1 MSDLKRDGFGSR
13 FGVLVAVAGSA
24 VGLGNLWRF
33 PYMVGNNGGAAFI
46 ILYLAFVILLCL
58 PIMFSEFIIGRRT
71 QSNVFGAINKLA
83 PRSPFLSIGVISV
96 VASICIM
103 SFYSVVGGWTL
114 EYIIKSFSPDFLTS
128 SSISL
133 ESQFKEASTSSLIPI
148 ATHLTFLGLS
158 ALIVVAGIKNGI
170 EKYSKILMPV
180 LFFLVMLLAIRSLT
194 LDGSAAGVKF
204 LFYPDFSKITGATLI
219 AALGQAFF
227 SLSLGMGCI
236 ITYGSYVKKNENLF
250 KVSLMTVAA
259 DTGFAILAG
268 LAVMPAVF
276 AFGISP
282 GQGPSLVFITLPQIF
297 GQLPFGNIIST
308 AFFII
313 LLIAAITSSISLL
326 EVIVAYFTEELKL
339 TRKAGVLIAFAII
352 GVFGTLS
359 SLSNG
364 VLSDVTIFGKTFF
377 DLFDYTSSNI
387 LLPVGGLLVVLFV
400 GWRMKKADVLDE
412 LTNGGSI
419 AIKGFILKWV
429 MFTIKFLAPIAIAL
443 VLLSSIGLIKL
454 F

>member
-1 MSDLKRDGFGSR
+1 MANIERDGFGSR

-46 ILYLAFVILLCL
+46 ILYLFFVILLCL
-58 PIMFSEFIIGRRT
+58 PIMFSEFVIGRRT
-71 QSNVFGAINKLA
+71 QSNAFGAIKKIA
-83 PRSPFLSIGVISV
+83 PKSGWLSIGVISV

-114 EYIIKSFSPDFLTS
+114 EYIFKSFSPDFLTS
-128 SSISL
+128 D
-133 ESQFKEASTSSLIPI
+133 STSLANQFSGFSQSSFMPV
-148 ATHLTFLGLS
+148 AMHLLFLTLS
-158 ALIVVAGIKNGI
+158 ALIVVAGVKNGI
-170 EKYSKILMPV
+170 EKYSKILMPILFILV
-180 LFFLVMLLAIRSLT
+180 LLLAIRSLT
-194 LDGSAAGVKF
+194 LDGAGEGVRF
-204 LFYPDFSKITGATLI
+204 LLYPDFSKITGETML

-236 ITYGSYVKKNENLF
+236 ITYGSYVNRKENLF
-250 KVSLMTVAA
+250 KISFMSAFA

-297 GQLPFGNIIST
+297 AQMPFGGIISI
-308 AFFII
+308 AFFFI
-313 LLIAAITSSISLL
+313 LLIAAITSAISLL
-326 EVIVAYFTEELKL
+326 EVVVAYFTEELKM
-339 TRKAGVLIAFAII
+339 TRKVAVVVTFIII
-352 GVFGTLS
+352 GLFGTFS
-359 SLSNG
+359 SLSQG
-364 VLSDVTIFGKTFF
+364 PLSDVKIFGKTFF
-377 DLFDYTSSNI
+377 DLFDYASSNV

-400 GWRMKKADVLDE
+400 GWRMKRADVLDE
-412 LTNGGSI
+412 LTSGGTVALRKSLFSGI
-419 AIKGFILKWV
+419 MLV
-429 MFTIKFLAPIAIAL
+429 IKFLAPIAISI
-443 VLLSSIGLIKL
+443 VLLNSI

>member
-1 MSDLKRDGFGSR
+1 MANIERDGFGSR

-46 ILYLAFVILLCL
+46 ILYLFFVILLCL
-58 PIMFSEFIIGRRT
+58 PIMFSEFVIGRRT
-71 QSNVFGAINKLA
+71 QSNAFGAIKKIA
-83 PRSPFLSIGVISV
+83 PKSGWLSIGVISV

-114 EYIIKSFSPDFLTS
+114 EYIFKSFSPDFLTS
-128 SSISL
+128 D
-133 ESQFKEASTSSLIPI
+133 STSLANQFSGFSQSSFMPV
-148 ATHLTFLGLS
+148 AMHLLFLTLS
-158 ALIVVAGIKNGI
+158 ALIVVAGVKNGI
-170 EKYSKILMPV
+170 EKYSKILMPMLFILV
-180 LFFLVMLLAIRSLT
+180 LLLAIRSLT
-194 LDGSAAGVKF
+194 LDGAGEGVRF
-204 LFYPDFSKITGATLI
+204 LLYPDFSKITGETML

-236 ITYGSYVKKNENLF
+236 ITYGSYVNRKENLF
-250 KVSLMTVAA
+250 KISFMSAFA

-297 GQLPFGNIIST
+297 AQMPFGGIISI
-308 AFFII
+308 AFFFI
-313 LLIAAITSSISLL
+313 LLIAAITSAISLL
-326 EVIVAYFTEELKL
+326 EVVVAYFTEELKM
-339 TRKAGVLIAFAII
+339 TRKVAVVVTFIII
-352 GVFGTLS
+352 GLFGTFS
-359 SLSNG
+359 SLSQG
-364 VLSDVTIFGKTFF
+364 PLSDVKIFGKTFF
-377 DLFDYTSSNI
+377 DLFDYASSNV

-400 GWRMKKADVLDE
+400 GWRMKRADVLDE
-412 LTNGGSI
+412 LTSGGTI
-419 AIKGFILKWV
+419 ALRKSLFSGIMLV
-429 MFTIKFLAPIAIAL
+429 IKFLAPIAISI
-443 VLLSSIGLIKL
+443 VLLNSI

>member
-1 MSDLKRDGFGSR
+1 MANIERDGFGSR

-46 ILYLAFVILLCL
+46 ILYLVFVILLCL
-58 PIMFSEFIIGRRT
+58 PIMFSEFVIGRRT
-71 QSNVFGAINKLA
+71 QSNAFGAIKKIA
-83 PRSPFLSIGVISV
+83 PKSGWLSIGVISV

-114 EYIIKSFSPDFLTS
+114 EYIFKSFSSDFLTS
-128 SSISL
+128 DS
-133 ESQFKEASTSSLIPI
+133 SSLANQFSGFSQSSFLPV
-148 ATHLTFLGLS
+148 AMHLLFLTLS
-158 ALIVVAGIKNGI
+158 ALIVVAGVKNGI
-170 EKYSKILMPV
+170 EKYSKILMPMLFV
-180 LFFLVMLLAIRSLT
+180 LVLLLAIRSLT
-194 LDGSAAGVKF
+194 LDGAGAGVKF
-204 LFYPDFSKITGATLI
+204 LLYPDFSKITGETML

-236 ITYGSYVKKNENLF
+236 ITYGSYVNRKENLF
-250 KVSLMTVAA
+250 KISFMSAFA

-297 GQLPFGNIIST
+297 AQMPFGNVISI
-308 AFFII
+308 AFFFI
-313 LLIAAITSSISLL
+313 LLIAAITSAISLL
-326 EVIVAYFTEELKL
+326 EVVVAYFTEELKM
-339 TRKAGVLIAFAII
+339 TRKVAVVVTFVII
-352 GVFGTLS
+352 GIFGTFS
-359 SLSNG
+359 SLSQG
-364 VLSDVTIFGKTFF
+364 PLSDVTIFGKTFF
-377 DLFDYTSSNI
+377 DLFDYASSNV

-400 GWRMKKADVLDE
+400 GWRMKRADVLDE
-412 LTNGGSI
+412 LTSGGTVALRKSLFNGI
-419 AIKGFILKWV
+419 MLV
-429 MFTIKFLAPIAIAL
+429 IKFLAPIAISI
-443 VLLSSIGLIKL
+443 VLLNSI

>member
-1 MSDLKRDGFGSR
+1 MANIERDGFGSR

-46 ILYLAFVILLCL
+46 ILYLFFVILLCL
-58 PIMFSEFIIGRRT
+58 PIMFSEFVIGRRT
-71 QSNVFGAINKLA
+71 QSNAFGAIKKIA
-83 PRSPFLSIGVISV
+83 PKSGWLSIGVISV

-114 EYIIKSFSPDFLTS
+114 EYIFKSFSPDFLTS
-128 SSISL
+128 D
-133 ESQFKEASTSSLIPI
+133 STSLANQFSGFSQSSFMPV
-148 ATHLTFLGLS
+148 AMHLLFLTLS
-158 ALIVVAGIKNGI
+158 ALIVVAGVKNGI
-170 EKYSKILMPV
+170 EKYSKILMPMLFILV
-180 LFFLVMLLAIRSLT
+180 LLLAIRSLT
-194 LDGSAAGVKF
+194 LDGAGEGVRF
-204 LFYPDFSKITGATLI
+204 LLYPDFSKITGETML

-236 ITYGSYVKKNENLF
+236 ITYGSYVNRKENLF
-250 KVSLMTVAA
+250 KISFMSAFA

-297 GQLPFGNIIST
+297 AQMPFGGIISI
-308 AFFII
+308 AFFFI
-313 LLIAAITSSISLL
+313 LLIAAITSAISLL
-326 EVIVAYFTEELKL
+326 EVVVAYFTEELKM
-339 TRKAGVLIAFAII
+339 TRKVAVVVTFIII
-352 GVFGTLS
+352 GLFGTFS
-359 SLSNG
+359 SLSQG
-364 VLSDVTIFGKTFF
+364 PLSDVKIFGKTFF
-377 DLFDYTSSNI
+377 DLFDYASSNV

-400 GWRMKKADVLDE
+400 GWRMKRADVLDE
-412 LTNGGSI
+412 LTSGGTVALRKSLFSGI
-419 AIKGFILKWV
+419 MLV
-429 MFTIKFLAPIAIAL
+429 IKFLAPIAISI
-443 VLLSSIGLIKL
+443 VLLNSI

>member
-1 MSDLKRDGFGSR
+1 MANIERDGFGSR

-46 ILYLAFVILLCL
+46 ILYLVFVILLCL
-58 PIMFSEFIIGRRT
+58 PIMFSEFVIGRRT
-71 QSNVFGAINKLA
+71 QSNAFGAIKKIA
-83 PRSPFLSIGVISV
+83 PKSGWLSIGVISV

-114 EYIIKSFSPDFLTS
+114 EYIFKSFSSDFLTS
-128 SSISL
+128 DS
-133 ESQFKEASTSSLIPI
+133 SSLANQFSGFSQSSFLPV
-148 ATHLTFLGLS
+148 AMHLLFLTLS
-158 ALIVVAGIKNGI
+158 ALIVVAGVKNGI
-170 EKYSKILMPV
+170 EKYSKILMPM
-180 LFFLVMLLAIRSLT
+180 LFVLVMLLAIRSLT
-194 LDGSAAGVKF
+194 LDGAGAGVKF
-204 LFYPDFSKITGATLI
+204 LLYPDFSKITGETML

-236 ITYGSYVKKNENLF
+236 ITYGSYVNRKENLF
-250 KVSLMTVAA
+250 KISFMSAFA

-297 GQLPFGNIIST
+297 AQMPFGNVISI
-308 AFFII
+308 AFFFI
-313 LLIAAITSSISLL
+313 LLIAAITSAISLL
-326 EVIVAYFTEELKL
+326 EVVVAYFTEELKM
-339 TRKAGVLIAFAII
+339 TRKVAVVVTFVII
-352 GVFGTLS
+352 GLFGTFS
-359 SLSNG
+359 SLSQG
-364 VLSDVTIFGKTFF
+364 PLKDVTIFGKTFF
-377 DLFDYTSSNI
+377 DLFDYASSNV

-400 GWRMKKADVLDE
+400 GWRMKRADVLDE
-412 LTNGGSI
+412 LTSGGTVALRKSLFSGI
-419 AIKGFILKWV
+419 MLV
-429 MFTIKFLAPIAIAL
+429 IKFLAPIAISI
-443 VLLSSIGLIKL
+443 VLLNSI

>member
-1 MSDLKRDGFGSR
+1 MANIERDGFGSR

-46 ILYLAFVILLCL
+46 ILYLFFVILLCL
-58 PIMFSEFIIGRRT
+58 PIMFSEFVIGRRT
-71 QSNVFGAINKLA
+71 QSNAFGAIKKIA
-83 PRSPFLSIGVISV
+83 PKSGWLSIGVISV

-114 EYIIKSFSPDFLTS
+114 EYIFKSFSPDFLTS
-128 SSISL
+128 D
-133 ESQFKEASTSSLIPI
+133 STSLANQFSGFSQSSFMPV
-148 ATHLTFLGLS
+148 AMHLLFLTLS
-158 ALIVVAGIKNGI
+158 ALIVVAGVKNGI
-170 EKYSKILMPV
+170 EKYSKILMPMLFILV
-180 LFFLVMLLAIRSLT
+180 LLLAIRSLT
-194 LDGSAAGVKF
+194 LDGAGEGVRF
-204 LFYPDFSKITGATLI
+204 LLYPDFSKITGETML

-236 ITYGSYVKKNENLF
+236 ITYGSYVNRKENLF
-250 KVSLMTVAA
+250 KISFMSAFA

-297 GQLPFGNIIST
+297 AQMPFGSIISI
-308 AFFII
+308 AFFFI
-313 LLIAAITSSISLL
+313 LLIAAITSAISLL
-326 EVIVAYFTEELKL
+326 EVVVAYFTEELKM
-339 TRKAGVLIAFAII
+339 TRKVAVVVTFIII
-352 GVFGTLS
+352 GLFGTFS
-359 SLSNG
+359 SLSQG
-364 VLSDVTIFGKTFF
+364 PLSDVKIFGKTFF
-377 DLFDYTSSNI
+377 DLFDYASSNV

-400 GWRMKKADVLDE
+400 GWRMKRADVLDE
-412 LTNGGSI
+412 LTSGGTI
-419 AIKGFILKWV
+419 ALRKSLFSGIMLV
-429 MFTIKFLAPIAIAL
+429 IKFLAPIAISI
-443 VLLSSIGLIKL
+443 VLLNSI

>member
-1 MSDLKRDGFGSR
+1 MANIQRDGFGSR

-46 ILYLAFVILLCL
+46 ILYLFFVILLCL
-58 PIMFSEFIIGRRT
+58 PIMFSEFVIGRRT
-71 QSNVFGAINKLA
+71 QSNAFGAIKKIA
-83 PRSPFLSIGVISV
+83 PKSAWLSIGVISV

-103 SFYSVVGGWTL
+103 AFYSVVGGWTL
-114 EYIIKSFSPDFLTS
+114 EYIFKSFTPGFLTS
-128 SSISL
+128 DGASLARQFDGFSQSS
-133 ESQFKEASTSSLIPI
+133 FMPVF
-148 ATHLTFLGLS
+148 THLLFLSIS
-158 ALIVVAGIKNGI
+158 ALIVAAGVKNGI

-180 LFFLVMLLAIRSLT
+180 LFLLVLLLAVRSLT
-194 LDGSAAGVKF
+194 LEGSAEGVRF
-204 LFYPDFSKITGATLI
+204 LLHPDFSKITGQTML

-236 ITYGSYVKKNENLF
+236 ITYGSYINKKENLF
-250 KVSLMTVAA
+250 KISFMSAAA

-297 GQLPFGNIIST
+297 AQMPLGGIVSV
-308 AFFII
+308 AFFFI
-313 LLIAAITSSISLL
+313 LLIAAITSAISLL
-326 EVIVAYFTEELKL
+326 EVVVAYFTEELKMS
-339 TRKAGVLIAFAII
+339 RKVAVIVTFIII
-352 GVFGTLS
+352 GFFGTFS
-359 SLSNG
+359 SLSQG
-364 VLSDVTIFGKTFF
+364 VLKESTVFGKTFF

-412 LTNGGSI
+412 LTSGGTVALRKSLFSGI
-419 AIKGFILKWV
+419 MLV
-429 MFTIKFLAPIAIAL
+429 IKFLAPIAISI
-443 VLLSSIGLIKL
+443 VLLNSIL
-454 F
+454 

>member
-1 MSDLKRDGFGSR
+1 MANIERDGFGSR

-46 ILYLAFVILLCL
+46 ILYLVFVILLCL
-58 PIMFSEFIIGRRT
+58 PIMFSEFVIGRRT
-71 QSNVFGAINKLA
+71 QSNAFGAIKKIA
-83 PRSPFLSIGVISV
+83 PKSGWLSIGVISV

-114 EYIIKSFSPDFLTS
+114 EYIFKSFSSDFLTS
-128 SSISL
+128 DS
-133 ESQFKEASTSSLIPI
+133 SSLANQFSGFSQSSFLPV
-148 ATHLTFLGLS
+148 AMHLLFLTLS
-158 ALIVVAGIKNGI
+158 ALIVVAGVKNGI
-170 EKYSKILMPV
+170 EKYSKILMPMLFV
-180 LFFLVMLLAIRSLT
+180 LVLLLAIRSLT
-194 LDGSAAGVKF
+194 LDGAGAGVKF
-204 LFYPDFSKITGATLI
+204 LLYPDFSKITGETML

-236 ITYGSYVKKNENLF
+236 ITYGSYVNRKENLF
-250 KVSLMTVAA
+250 KISFMSAFA

-297 GQLPFGNIIST
+297 AQMPFGNVISI
-308 AFFII
+308 AFFFI
-313 LLIAAITSSISLL
+313 LLIAAITSAISLL
-326 EVIVAYFTEELKL
+326 EVVVAYFTEELKM
-339 TRKAGVLIAFAII
+339 TRKVAVVVTFVII
-352 GVFGTLS
+352 GIFGTFS
-359 SLSNG
+359 SLSQG
-364 VLSDVTIFGKTFF
+364 PLSDITIFGKTFF
-377 DLFDYTSSNI
+377 DLFDYASSNV

-400 GWRMKKADVLDE
+400 GWRMKRADVLDE
-412 LTNGGSI
+412 LTSGGTVALRKSLFNGI
-419 AIKGFILKWV
+419 MLV
-429 MFTIKFLAPIAIAL
+429 IKFLAPIAISI
-443 VLLSSIGLIKL
+443 VLLNSI